1 MQSRLGGLLRAAE
14 SVNFPRRERLPAAG
28 APLNWARPRSGVA
41 SIFCGRPRRKQWIEA
56 GGVMDVKSR
65 EHELRTLMIAGLEGD
80 ATAHRALLSR
90 LSGHLRAYFKGRL
103 ARIGRGPVDAEDL
116 LQEVLIAIH
125 TRRHTYDPSQLLT
138 PWVHAVARY
147 KFLDYLRRTKASIKD
162 VPIENAEEVVAKDD
176 LAGVESAFDL
186 ERLMAKVSPKARQA
200 IQHVK
205 IDGLTVS
212 EAAAQSGMSESAVK
226 VSIHRGLRALALL
239 VKKVSQS

>member
-1 MQSRLGGLLRAAE
+1 
-14 SVNFPRRERLPAAG
+14 
-28 APLNWARPRSGVA
+28 
-41 SIFCGRPRRKQWIEA
+41 
-56 GGVMDVKSR
+56 MDVKSR
-65 EHELRTLMIAGLEGD
+65 EHELRTLMIAGLGGD

-125 TRRHTYDPSQLLT
+125 TRRHTYDPSQLFT

-162 VPIENAEEVVAKDD
+162 VPIESAEELVAKDD
-176 LAGVESAFDL
+176 LGGVESAFDL
-186 ERLMAKVSPKARQA
+186 EKLLTKVSAKARQA

-212 EAAAQSGMSESAVK
+212 EAAARSGMSESAVK
-226 VSIHRGLRALALL
+226 VSIHRALRALALL
-239 VKKVSQS
+239 VNKGSQS